1 MTMPPSRPRPFR
13 PPSSH
18 ALAAALAAALTTAL
32 LAACGGGGNPL
43 GNPPDVANPAGA
55 SGQKLA
61 FAYYQY
67 CIQPLLVTPITSPQ
81 GGSNTCASGGCHS
94 NVNGTGGALRITDP
108 AATVD
113 LSDAA
118 NTPAVIRASD
128 MYKNYYSSL
137 GVTIPGDALQSR
149 LLDKPLLLNVLHGGG
164 QILASQQDT
173 AAKLI
178 SYWIN
183 HPAPQGQDEF
193 SSATYSMFS
202 PVLDPAHPE
211 ASSCNLP

>member
-1 MTMPPSRPRPFR
+1 MSLLNPRRLRPLFP
-13 PPSSH
+13 
-18 ALAAALAAALTTAL
+18 ALAWAAL

-55 SGQKLA
+55 GGQKLA
-61 FAYYQY
+61 FAYFQY

-108 AATVD
+108 AAPVD
-113 LSDAA
+113 LADPA
-118 NTPAVIRASD
+118 NTPAVVRATA
-128 MYKNYYSSL
+128 MYKNYYSAL

-178 SYWIN
+178 AYWIN

-193 SSATYSMFS
+193 GSATYSMFT
-202 PVLDPAHPE
+202 PALDPANPA
-211 ASSCNLP
+211 ASTCNLP

>member
-1 MTMPPSRPRPFR
+1 MTMPPRKPRPHR
-13 PPSSH
+13 ILTPPD
-18 ALAAALAAALTTAL
+18 LATVLMTLL
-32 LAACGGGGNPL
+32 LAAQLAGCGGGSNPL
-43 GNPPDVANPAGA
+43 GNPPDVSNPAGA
-55 SGQKLA
+55 GGQKLA
-61 FAYYQY
+61 FAYFQY

-94 NVNGTGGALRITDP
+94 NLNGTGGALRITDP
-108 AATVD
+108 AATVNLAD
-113 LSDAA
+113 PA
-118 NTPAVIRASD
+118 NTPAVIRSSD

-178 SYWIN
+178 TYWIN

-193 SSATYSMFS
+193 GSATYSMFT
-202 PVLDPAHPE
+202 PMLDPTNPS
-211 ASSCNLP
+211 ASSCNQP